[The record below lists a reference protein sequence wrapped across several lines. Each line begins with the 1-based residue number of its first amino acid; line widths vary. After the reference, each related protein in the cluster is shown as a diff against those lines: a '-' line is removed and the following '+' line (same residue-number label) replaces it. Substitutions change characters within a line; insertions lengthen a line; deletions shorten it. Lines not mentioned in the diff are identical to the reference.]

1 MARFPPLS
9 RVRSLNLFFFFLS
22 GARLMLSD
30 LFVYVRDKYRR
41 SRYLSDL
48 FYDIIH
54 EGSLYKAR
62 FQEDKSRLISSTS
75 APSVNNVVF
84 VVFYCCHCVVFS
96 E

>member
-1 MARFPPLS
+1 MP
-9 RVRSLNLFFFFLS
+9 
-22 GARLMLSD
+22 
-30 LFVYVRDKYRR
+30 
-41 SRYLSDL
+41 DL

-84 VVFYCCHCVVFS
+84 VFFFLLLPLCGFLRIARSCISTDFAIYCDCNLI
-96 E
+96 